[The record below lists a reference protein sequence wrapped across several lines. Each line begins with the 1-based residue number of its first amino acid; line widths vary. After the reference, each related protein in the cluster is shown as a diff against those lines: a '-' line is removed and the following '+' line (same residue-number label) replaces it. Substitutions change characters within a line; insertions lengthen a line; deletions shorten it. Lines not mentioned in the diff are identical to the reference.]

1 MSSSS
6 KSNTVRVQ
14 TTNKQSL
21 RRISQ
26 LVEKKASV
34 KHYRIGE
41 HKDFHYI
48 DFQFYTREEAD
59 FVFAEAE
66 GCSVLGTMVFL
77 THDIEPVANPKGGC
91 TMEYVETKPDER

>member
-1 MSSSS
+1 MQMSSSS
-6 KSNTVRVQ
+6 KSNT
-14 TTNKQSL
+14 
-21 RRISQ
+21 
-26 LVEKKASV
+26 V

-77 THDIEPVANPKGGC
+77 THDIEPVANPKGIVIDL
-91 TMEYVETKPDER
+91 TMDEL